1 MKLHLSAFVFWC
13 LCFKVLIDVRSGRI
27 SLSFLL
33 LRDIFFFLNI
43 IQMGAK
49 ITIISFPKP
58 KLTSSNRLFCPEVPW
73 LFNL

>member
-33 LRDIFFFLNI
+33 LRDIFFFKYHTNGSKNHHH
-43 IQMGAK
+43 Q
-49 ITIISFPKP
+49 FPKAQTDIFKSLILSRGP
-58 KLTSSNRLFCPEVPW
+58 VVI
-73 LFNL
+73 